1 LSVRTDRLERS
12 FEAFNRGDFDALRE
26 FAADEVELRTLTA
39 AEPVRGVDA
48 IVDWFRP
55 DAFEEQAIE
64 TREMRE
70 RGDAV
75 YVEFEIYGRGAA
87 SGIEVRQPGYVV
99 YEFDGEKIAR
109 LSAYPDRD
117 AALAA
122 AGLDA

>member
-1 LSVRTDRLERS
+1 LSIRTDRLERS

-26 FAADEVELRTLTA
+26 FAADEIELRTLTA

-64 TREMRE
+64 TRDIRE
-70 RGDAV
+70 HGDAV
-75 YVEFEIYGRGAA
+75 YVELEIYGRGAA
-87 SGIEVRQPGYVV
+87 SGVEVRQPGYVV
-99 YEFDGEKIAR
+99 YEFDGDLITR
-109 LSAYPDRD
+109 LAAYPDRE

-122 AGLDA
+122 AGLAG